1 MAELNEILGNERIKE
16 HFITAVHHKKISHA
30 YIMEGD
36 KGSGKKML
44 AEAFSKILQ
53 CEGRETTGLV
63 ESCGKCES
71 CIQMEY
77 HDHPDVIWVSHEKP
91 NVISVG
97 EIREQ
102 IVNTV
107 EIMPYKGPYKIYIV
121 DEAEKMN
128 AAAQNAILKTI
139 EEPPE
144 YAIIMLLTNNLDK
157 MLPTILSR
165 CITLNL
171 KPVGEL
177 DMMEYLSRMG
187 IPQAK
192 AKFCVGFAFGNLG
205 KAVRLATSE
214 EYNEIKHDCVQILKD
229 INRMEIYDLID
240 AVKKM
245 SKYKL
250 DIYDYLD
257 IMMMWY
263 RDILMLKVSGSPD
276 KLLFKEEYATLKQQA
291 NYISYEGIEN
301 VLKAL
306 DKVKVRL
313 EANVNFD
320 IAMELLL
327 LTIKENQNDR
337 SNRS

>member
-1 MAELNEILGNERIKE
+1 MA
-16 HFITAVHHKKISHA
+16 HA
-30 YIMEGD
+30 YLIHGE
-36 KGSGKKML
+36 KGTGKKML
-44 AEAFSKILQ
+44 AGLFAKTLQ
-53 CEGRETTGLV
+53 CEAGGTDP
-63 ESCGKCES
+63 CGTCRS
-71 CIQMEY
+71 CIQC
-77 HDHPDVIWVSHEKP
+77 DSGNQPDIIWITHEKP
-91 NVISVG
+91 TVISVDD
-97 EIREQ
+97 IREQ
-102 IVNTV
+102 VNND
-107 EIMPYKGPYKIYIV
+107 IIIKPYSSRYKIYIIP
-121 DEAEKMN
+121 EAELMN
-128 AAAQNAILKTI
+128 PQAQNALLKTI

>member
-1 MAELNEILGNERIKE
+1 MTTFRDVVGHESIIG
-16 HFITAVHHKKISHA
+16 HFKSSIEQGKVAHA
-30 YIMEGD
+30 YLIHGE
-36 KGSGKKML
+36 KGTGKKML
-44 AEAFSKILQ
+44 AGLSAKTLQ
-53 CEGRETTGLV
+53 CEAGGTDP
-63 ESCGKCES
+63 CGTCRS
-71 CIQMEY
+71 CIQC
-77 HDHPDVIWVSHEKP
+77 DSGNQPDIIWVTHEKP
-91 NVISVG
+91 TVISVDD
-97 EIREQ
+97 IREQ
-102 IVNTV
+102 VNND
-107 EIMPYKGPYKIYIV
+107 IIIKPYSSRYKIYIIP
-121 DEAEKMN
+121 EAELMN
-128 AAAQNAILKTI
+128 PQAQNALLKTI

>member
-1 MAELNEILGNERIKE
+1 MTTFRDVVGHESIIG
-16 HFITAVHHKKISHA
+16 HFKSSIEQGKVAHA
-30 YIMEGD
+30 YLIHGE
-36 KGSGKKML
+36 KGTGKKML
-44 AEAFSKILQ
+44 AGLFAKTLQ
-53 CEGRETTGLV
+53 CEAGGTDP
-63 ESCGKCES
+63 CGTCRS
-71 CIQMEY
+71 CIQC
-77 HDHPDVIWVSHEKP
+77 DSGNQPDIIWVTHEKP
-91 NVISVG
+91 TVISVDD
-97 EIREQ
+97 IREQ
-102 IVNTV
+102 VNND
-107 EIMPYKGPYKIYIV
+107 IIIKPYGSRYKIYIIP
-121 DEAEKMN
+121 EAELMN
-128 AAAQNAILKTI
+128 PQAQNALLKTI

>member
-1 MAELNEILGNERIKE
+1 MATFKDVVGHESIIG
-16 HFITAVHHKKISHA
+16 HFRSSIEQGKVAHA
-30 YIMEGD
+30 YLIHGE
-36 KGSGKKML
+36 KGTGKKML
-44 AEAFSKILQ
+44 AGLFAKTLECEAGGTDPCGTCRSCVQ
-53 CEGRETTGLV
+53 CDSGN
-63 ESCGKCES
+63 
-71 CIQMEY
+71 Q
-77 HDHPDVIWVSHEKP
+77 PDIIWVTHEKP
-91 NVISVG
+91 TVISVDD
-97 EIREQ
+97 IREQ
-102 IVNTV
+102 VNKDIIVR
-107 EIMPYKGPYKIYIV
+107 PYSSRYKVYIIP
-121 DEAEKMN
+121 EAELMN
-128 AAAQNAILKTI
+128 PQAQNALLKTI

-144 YAIIMLLTNNLDK
+144 YAVFMLLTNNIDK
-157 MLPTILSR
+157 MQPTIISR

-177 DMMEYLSRMG
+177 DMMEYLSGMG
-187 IPQAK
+187 VPAAK
-192 AKFCVGFAFGNLG
+192 AKVCVGFAFGNLG

-214 EYNEIKHDCVQILKD
+214 EYNEIKQDCVQILKN
-229 INRMEIYDLID
+229 INHMEVYELID

-250 DIYDYLD
+250 DIYDYIDL
-257 IMMMWY
+257 MMMWY

-276 KLLFKEEYATLKQQA
+276 KLLFKEEYSTLKQQA

-301 VLKAL
+301 VLEAL

>member
-1 MAELNEILGNERIKE
+1 MTTFRDVVGHESIIG
-16 HFITAVHHKKISHA
+16 HFKSSIEQGKVAHA
-30 YIMEGD
+30 YLIHGE
-36 KGSGKKML
+36 KGTGKKML
-44 AEAFSKILQ
+44 AGLFAKTLQ
-53 CEGRETTGLV
+53 CEVGGTDP
-63 ESCGKCES
+63 CGTCRS
-71 CIQMEY
+71 CIQC
-77 HDHPDVIWVSHEKP
+77 DSGNQPDIIWVTHEKP
-91 NVISVG
+91 TVISVDD
-97 EIREQ
+97 IREQ
-102 IVNTV
+102 VNND
-107 EIMPYKGPYKIYIV
+107 IIIKPYSSRYKIYIIP
-121 DEAEKMN
+121 EAELMN
-128 AAAQNAILKTI
+128 PQAQNALLKTI

-144 YAIIMLLTNNLDK
+144 YAVIMLLTNNLDK

>member
-1 MAELNEILGNERIKE
+1 MATFKDVIGHESIIGHFKSSVERGKV
-16 HFITAVHHKKISHA
+16 AHA
-30 YIMEGD
+30 YMIHGE
-36 KGSGKKML
+36 KGTGKKLL
-44 AEAFSKILQ
+44 AGLFAKTLQ
-53 CEGRETTGLV
+53 CEAGGTDP
-63 ESCGKCES
+63 CGKCRS
-71 CIQMEY
+71 CLQC
-77 HDHPDVIWVSHEKP
+77 DSGNQPDIIWVNHEKP
-91 NVISVG
+91 TVISVDD
-97 EIREQ
+97 IREQ
-102 IVNTV
+102 VNRDIIVR
-107 EIMPYKGPYKIYIV
+107 PYSSRYKVYIIPQG
-121 DEAEKMN
+121 ELMN
-128 AAAQNAILKTI
+128 PQAQNALLKTI

-144 YAIIMLLTNNLDK
+144 YAVILLLTNNIDK

-171 KPVGEL
+171 RPVGEL
-177 DMMEYLSRMG
+177 DMMEYLSKLG
-187 IPQAK
+187 VPATK

-229 INRMEIYDLID
+229 INRMEIYDLVD

-250 DIYDYLD
+250 EVYDYIDL
-257 IMMMWY
+257 MMMWY

-276 KLLFKEEYATLKQQA
+276 KLLFKEEYSTLKQQA
-291 NYISYEGIEN
+291 NYISFEGIEN
-301 VLKAL
+301 VLEAM

>member
-1 MAELNEILGNERIKE
+1 MTTFRDVVGHESIIG
-16 HFITAVHHKKISHA
+16 HFKSSIEQGKVAHA
-30 YIMEGD
+30 YLIHGE
-36 KGSGKKML
+36 KGTGKKML
-44 AEAFSKILQ
+44 TGLFAKTLQ
-53 CEGRETTGLV
+53 CEAGGTDP
-63 ESCGKCES
+63 CGTCRS
-71 CIQMEY
+71 CIQC
-77 HDHPDVIWVSHEKP
+77 DSGNQPDIIWVTHEKP
-91 NVISVG
+91 TVISVDD
-97 EIREQ
+97 IREQ
-102 IVNTV
+102 VNND
-107 EIMPYKGPYKIYIV
+107 IIIKPYSSRYKIYIIP
-121 DEAEKMN
+121 EAELMN
-128 AAAQNAILKTI
+128 PQAQNALLKTI

-144 YAIIMLLTNNLDK
+144 YAVIMLLTNNLDK

-187 IPQAK
+187 VPQAK

>member
-1 MAELNEILGNERIKE
+1 MTTFRDVVGHESIIG
-16 HFITAVHHKKISHA
+16 HFKSSIEQGKVAHA
-30 YIMEGD
+30 YLIHGE
-36 KGSGKKML
+36 KGTGKKML
-44 AEAFSKILQ
+44 AGLFAKTLQ
-53 CEGRETTGLV
+53 CEAGGTDPCET
-63 ESCGKCES
+63 CRS
-71 CIQMEY
+71 CIQC
-77 HDHPDVIWVSHEKP
+77 DSGNQPDIIWVTHEKP
-91 NVISVG
+91 TVISVDD
-97 EIREQ
+97 IREQ
-102 IVNTV
+102 VNND
-107 EIMPYKGPYKIYIV
+107 IIIKPYSSRYKIYIIP
-121 DEAEKMN
+121 EAELMN
-128 AAAQNAILKTI
+128 PQAQNALLKTI

>member
-1 MAELNEILGNERIKE
+1 MTTFRDVVGHESIIG
-16 HFITAVHHKKISHA
+16 HFKSSIEQGKVAHA
-30 YIMEGD
+30 YLIHGE
-36 KGSGKKML
+36 KGTGKKML
-44 AEAFSKILQ
+44 AGLFAKTLQ
-53 CEGRETTGLV
+53 CEAGGTDP
-63 ESCGKCES
+63 CGTCRS
-71 CIQMEY
+71 CIQC
-77 HDHPDVIWVSHEKP
+77 DSGNQPDIIWVTHEKP
-91 NVISVG
+91 TVISVDD
-97 EIREQ
+97 IREQ
-102 IVNTV
+102 VNND
-107 EIMPYKGPYKIYIV
+107 IIIKPYSSRYKIYIIP
-121 DEAEKMN
+121 EAELMN
-128 AAAQNAILKTI
+128 PQAQNALLKTI

-250 DIYDYLD
+250 DIYDSLD

>member
-1 MAELNEILGNERIKE
+1 MTTFRDVVGHESIIG
-16 HFITAVHHKKISHA
+16 HFKSSIEQGKVAHA
-30 YIMEGD
+30 YLIHGE
-36 KGSGKKML
+36 KGTGKKML
-44 AEAFSKILQ
+44 AGLFAKTLQ
-53 CEGRETTGLV
+53 CEAGGTDP
-63 ESCGKCES
+63 CGTCRS
-71 CIQMEY
+71 CIQC
-77 HDHPDVIWVSHEKP
+77 DSGNQPDIIWVTHEKP
-91 NVISVG
+91 TVISVDD
-97 EIREQ
+97 IREQ
-102 IVNTV
+102 VNND
-107 EIMPYKGPYKIYIV
+107 IIIKPYSSRYKIYIIP
-121 DEAEKMN
+121 EAELMN
-128 AAAQNAILKTI
+128 PQAQNALLKTI

-320 IAMELLL
+320 RAMELLL

>member
-1 MAELNEILGNERIKE
+1 MTTFRDVVGHESIIG
-16 HFITAVHHKKISHA
+16 HFKSSIEQGKVAHA
-30 YIMEGD
+30 YLIHGE
-36 KGSGKKML
+36 KGTGKKML
-44 AEAFSKILQ
+44 AGLFAKTLQ
-53 CEGRETTGLV
+53 CEAGGTDP
-63 ESCGKCES
+63 CGTCRS
-71 CIQMEY
+71 CIQC
-77 HDHPDVIWVSHEKP
+77 DSGNQPDIIWVTHEKP
-91 NVISVG
+91 TVISVDD
-97 EIREQ
+97 IREQ
-102 IVNTV
+102 VNND
-107 EIMPYKGPYKIYIV
+107 IIIKPYSSRYKIYIIP
-121 DEAEKMN
+121 EAELMN
-128 AAAQNAILKTI
+128 PQAQNALLKTI

-165 CITLNL
+165 CITLNM

>member
-1 MAELNEILGNERIKE
+1 MTTFRDVVGHESIIG
-16 HFITAVHHKKISHA
+16 HFKSSIEQGKVAHA
-30 YIMEGD
+30 YLIHGE
-36 KGSGKKML
+36 KGTGKKML
-44 AEAFSKILQ
+44 AGLFAKTLQ
-53 CEGRETTGLV
+53 CEAGGTDP
-63 ESCGKCES
+63 CGTCRS
-71 CIQMEY
+71 CIQC
-77 HDHPDVIWVSHEKP
+77 DSGNQPDIIWVTHEKP
-91 NVISVG
+91 TVISVDD
-97 EIREQ
+97 IREQ
-102 IVNTV
+102 VNND
-107 EIMPYKGPYKIYIV
+107 IIIKPYSSRYKIYIIP
-121 DEAEKMN
+121 EAELMN

-187 IPQAK
+187 VPQAK

>member
-1 MAELNEILGNERIKE
+1 MTTFRDVVGHESIIG
-16 HFITAVHHKKISHA
+16 HFKSSIEQGKVAHA
-30 YIMEGD
+30 YLIHGE
-36 KGSGKKML
+36 KGTGKKML
-44 AEAFSKILQ
+44 AGLFAKTLQ
-53 CEGRETTGLV
+53 CEAGGTDP
-63 ESCGKCES
+63 CGTCRS
-71 CIQMEY
+71 CIQC
-77 HDHPDVIWVSHEKP
+77 DSGNQPDIIWVIHEKP
-91 NVISVG
+91 TVISVDD
-97 EIREQ
+97 IREQ
-102 IVNTV
+102 VNND
-107 EIMPYKGPYKIYIV
+107 IIIKPYSSRYKIYIIP
-121 DEAEKMN
+121 EAELMN
-128 AAAQNAILKTI
+128 PQAQNALLKTI

>member
-1 MAELNEILGNERIKE
+1 MTTFRDVVGHESIIG
-16 HFITAVHHKKISHA
+16 HFKSSIEQGKVAHA
-30 YIMEGD
+30 YLIHGE
-36 KGSGKKML
+36 KGTGKKML
-44 AEAFSKILQ
+44 AGLFAKTLQ
-53 CEGRETTGLV
+53 CEAGGTDP
-63 ESCGKCES
+63 CGTCRS
-71 CIQMEY
+71 CIQC
-77 HDHPDVIWVSHEKP
+77 DSGNQPDIIWVTHEKP
-91 NVISVG
+91 TVISVDD
-97 EIREQ
+97 IREQ
-102 IVNTV
+102 VNND
-107 EIMPYKGPYKIYIV
+107 IIIKPYSSRYKIYIIP
-121 DEAEKMN
+121 EAELMN
-128 AAAQNAILKTI
+128 PQAQNALLKTI

>member
-1 MAELNEILGNERIKE
+1 MSTFRDVVGHESIIG
-16 HFITAVHHKKISHA
+16 HFKSSIEQGKVAHA
-30 YIMEGD
+30 YLIHGE
-36 KGSGKKML
+36 KGTGKKML
-44 AEAFSKILQ
+44 AGLFAKTLQ
-53 CEGRETTGLV
+53 CEAGGTDP
-63 ESCGKCES
+63 CGTCRS
-71 CIQMEY
+71 CIQC
-77 HDHPDVIWVSHEKP
+77 DSGNQPDIIWVTHEKP
-91 NVISVG
+91 TVISVDD
-97 EIREQ
+97 IREQ
-102 IVNTV
+102 VNND
-107 EIMPYKGPYKIYIV
+107 IIIKPYSSRYKIYIIP
-121 DEAEKMN
+121 EAELMN
-128 AAAQNAILKTI
+128 PQAQNALLKTI

>member
-1 MAELNEILGNERIKE
+1 MTTFRDVVGHESIIG
-16 HFITAVHHKKISHA
+16 HFKSSIEQGKVAHA
-30 YIMEGD
+30 YLIHGE
-36 KGSGKKML
+36 KGTGKKML
-44 AEAFSKILQ
+44 AGLFAKTLQ
-53 CEGRETTGLV
+53 CETGGTDP
-63 ESCGKCES
+63 CGTCRS
-71 CIQMEY
+71 CIQC
-77 HDHPDVIWVSHEKP
+77 DSGNQPDIIWVTHEKP
-91 NVISVG
+91 TVISVDD
-97 EIREQ
+97 IREQ
-102 IVNTV
+102 VNND
-107 EIMPYKGPYKIYIV
+107 IIIKPYSSRYKIYIIP
-121 DEAEKMN
+121 EAELMN
-128 AAAQNAILKTI
+128 PQAQNALLKTI

>member
-1 MAELNEILGNERIKE
+1 MATFRDVVGHESIIG
-16 HFITAVHHKKISHA
+16 HFKSSIEQGKVAHA
-30 YIMEGD
+30 YLIHGE
-36 KGSGKKML
+36 KGTGKKML
-44 AEAFSKILQ
+44 AGLFAKTLQ
-53 CEGRETTGLV
+53 CEAGGTDP
-63 ESCGKCES
+63 CGTCRS
-71 CIQMEY
+71 CIQC
-77 HDHPDVIWVSHEKP
+77 DSGNQPDIIWVTHEKP
-91 NVISVG
+91 TVISVDD
-97 EIREQ
+97 IREQ
-102 IVNTV
+102 VNND
-107 EIMPYKGPYKIYIV
+107 IIIKPYSSRYKIYIIP
-121 DEAEKMN
+121 EAELMN
-128 AAAQNAILKTI
+128 PQAQNALLKTI

>member
-1 MAELNEILGNERIKE
+1 MA
-16 HFITAVHHKKISHA
+16 HA
-30 YIMEGD
+30 YLIHGE
-36 KGSGKKML
+36 KGTGKKML
-44 AEAFSKILQ
+44 AGLFAKTLQ
-53 CEGRETTGLV
+53 CEAGSTDP
-63 ESCGKCES
+63 CGTCRS
-71 CIQMEY
+71 CIQC
-77 HDHPDVIWVSHEKP
+77 DSGNQPDIIWVTHEKP
-91 NVISVG
+91 TVISVDD
-97 EIREQ
+97 IREQ
-102 IVNTV
+102 VNND
-107 EIMPYKGPYKIYIV
+107 IIIKPYSSRYKIYIIP
-121 DEAEKMN
+121 EAELMN
-128 AAAQNAILKTI
+128 PQAQNALLKTI

>member
-1 MAELNEILGNERIKE
+1 MTTFRDVVGHESIIG
-16 HFITAVHHKKISHA
+16 HFKSSIEQGKVAHA
-30 YIMEGD
+30 YLIHGE
-36 KGSGKKML
+36 KGTGKKML
-44 AEAFSKILQ
+44 AGLFAKTLQ
-53 CEGRETTGLV
+53 CEAGGTDP
-63 ESCGKCES
+63 CGTCRS
-71 CIQMEY
+71 CIQC
-77 HDHPDVIWVSHEKP
+77 DSGNQPDIIWVTHEKP
-91 NVISVG
+91 TVISVDD
-97 EIREQ
+97 IREQ
-102 IVNTV
+102 VNND
-107 EIMPYKGPYKIYIV
+107 IIIKPYSSRYKIYII
-121 DEAEKMN
+121 DEAEKLTQQ
-128 AAAQNAILKTI
+128 AQNALLKTI

-144 YAIIMLLTNNLDK
+144 YAVIMLLTNNLDK

-187 IPQAK
+187 VPQAK

-291 NYISYEGIEN
+291 NYIS
-301 VLKAL
+301 
-306 DKVKVRL
+306 
-313 EANVNFD
+313 NVNFD

>member
-1 MAELNEILGNERIKE
+1 MTTFRDVVGHESIIG
-16 HFITAVHHKKISHA
+16 HFKSSIEQGKVAHA
-30 YIMEGD
+30 YLIHGE
-36 KGSGKKML
+36 KGTGKKML
-44 AEAFSKILQ
+44 AGLFAKTLQ
-53 CEGRETTGLV
+53 CEAGGTDP
-63 ESCGKCES
+63 CGTCRS
-71 CIQMEY
+71 CIQC
-77 HDHPDVIWVSHEKP
+77 DSGNQPDIIWVTHEKP
-91 NVISVG
+91 TVISVDD
-97 EIREQ
+97 IREQ
-102 IVNTV
+102 VNND
-107 EIMPYKGPYKIYIV
+107 IIIKPYSSRYKIYIIP
-121 DEAEKMN
+121 EAELMN
-128 AAAQNAILKTI
+128 PQAQNALLKTI

-187 IPQAK
+187 ISQAK

>member
-1 MAELNEILGNERIKE
+1 
-16 HFITAVHHKKISHA
+16 
-30 YIMEGD
+30 
-36 KGSGKKML
+36 ML
-44 AEAFSKILQ
+44 AGLFAKTLQ
-53 CEGRETTGLV
+53 CEAGGTDP
-63 ESCGKCES
+63 CGTCRS
-71 CIQMEY
+71 CIQC
-77 HDHPDVIWVSHEKP
+77 DSGNQPDIIWVTHEKP
-91 NVISVG
+91 TVISVDD
-97 EIREQ
+97 IREQ
-102 IVNTV
+102 VNND
-107 EIMPYKGPYKIYIV
+107 IIIKPYSSRYKIYIIP
-121 DEAEKMN
+121 EAELMN
-128 AAAQNAILKTI
+128 PQAQNALLKTI

>member
-1 MAELNEILGNERIKE
+1 MTTFRDVVGHESIIG
-16 HFITAVHHKKISHA
+16 HFKSSIEQGKVAHA
-30 YIMEGD
+30 YLIHGE
-36 KGSGKKML
+36 KGTGKKML
-44 AEAFSKILQ
+44 AGLFAKTLQ
-53 CEGRETTGLV
+53 CEAGGTDP
-63 ESCGKCES
+63 CGTCRS
-71 CIQMEY
+71 CIQC
-77 HDHPDVIWVSHEKP
+77 DSGNQPDIIWVTHEKP
-91 NVISVG
+91 TVISVDD
-97 EIREQ
+97 IREQ
-102 IVNTV
+102 VNND
-107 EIMPYKGPYKIYIV
+107 IIIKPYSSRYKIYIIP
-121 DEAEKMN
+121 EAELMN
-128 AAAQNAILKTI
+128 PQAQNALLKTI

-187 IPQAK
+187 VPQAK

-276 KLLFKEEYATLKQQA
+276 KMLFKEEYATLKQQA

>member
-1 MAELNEILGNERIKE
+1 MATFKDVIGHESIIGHFKSSVERGKV
-16 HFITAVHHKKISHA
+16 AHA
-30 YIMEGD
+30 YMIHGE
-36 KGSGKKML
+36 KGTGKKLL
-44 AEAFSKILQ
+44 AGLFAKTLQ
-53 CEGRETTGLV
+53 CEAGGTDP
-63 ESCGKCES
+63 CGKCRS
-71 CIQMEY
+71 CLQC
-77 HDHPDVIWVSHEKP
+77 DSGNQPDIIWVNHEKP
-91 NVISVG
+91 TVISVDD
-97 EIREQ
+97 IREQ
-102 IVNTV
+102 VNRDIIVR
-107 EIMPYKGPYKIYIV
+107 PYSSRYKVYIIPQG
-121 DEAEKMN
+121 ELMN
-128 AAAQNAILKTI
+128 PQAQNALLKTI

-144 YAIIMLLTNNLDK
+144 YAVILLLTNNIDK

-171 KPVGEL
+171 RPIGEL
-177 DMMEYLSRMG
+177 DMMEYLSKLG
-187 IPQAK
+187 VPATK

-229 INRMEIYDLID
+229 INRMEIYDLVD

-250 DIYDYLD
+250 EVYDYIDL
-257 IMMMWY
+257 MMMWY

-276 KLLFKEEYATLKQQA
+276 KLLFKEDYSTLKQQA
-291 NYISYEGIEN
+291 NYISFEGIEN
-301 VLKAL
+301 VLEAM

>member
-1 MAELNEILGNERIKE
+1 MTTFRDVVGHESIIG
-16 HFITAVHHKKISHA
+16 HFKSSIEQGKVAHA
-30 YIMEGD
+30 YLIHGE
-36 KGSGKKML
+36 KGTGKKML
-44 AEAFSKILQ
+44 AGLFAKTLQ
-53 CEGRETTGLV
+53 CEAGGTDP
-63 ESCGKCES
+63 CGTCRS
-71 CIQMEY
+71 CIQC
-77 HDHPDVIWVSHEKP
+77 DSGNQPDIIWVTHEKP
-91 NVISVG
+91 TVISVDD
-97 EIREQ
+97 IREQ
-102 IVNTV
+102 VNND
-107 EIMPYKGPYKIYIV
+107 IIIKPYSSRYKIYIIP
-121 DEAEKMN
+121 EAELMN
-128 AAAQNAILKTI
+128 PQAQNALLKTI

-144 YAIIMLLTNNLDK
+144 YAVIMLLTNNLDK

>member
-1 MAELNEILGNERIKE
+1 MTTFRDVVGHESIIG
-16 HFITAVHHKKISHA
+16 HFKSSIEQGKVAHA
-30 YIMEGD
+30 YLIHGE
-36 KGSGKKML
+36 KGTGKKML
-44 AEAFSKILQ
+44 AGLFAKTLQ
-53 CEGRETTGLV
+53 CEAGGMDP
-63 ESCGKCES
+63 CGTCRS
-71 CIQMEY
+71 CIQC
-77 HDHPDVIWVSHEKP
+77 DSGNQPDIIWVTHEKP
-91 NVISVG
+91 TVISVDD
-97 EIREQ
+97 IREQ
-102 IVNTV
+102 VNND
-107 EIMPYKGPYKIYIV
+107 IIIKPYSSRYKIYIIP
-121 DEAEKMN
+121 EAELMN
-128 AAAQNAILKTI
+128 PQAQNALLKTI

-144 YAIIMLLTNNLDK
+144 YAVIMLLTNNLDK

-187 IPQAK
+187 VPQAK